1 MNYVSKII
9 NLYQQFII
17 VIHAKNNSIEKITE
31 KCKEIYI
38 EKLKVMTKL
47 NRRLEKDTRIMELC
61 QNEGDILRDLN
72 TYVPNLMNRLWEQPK
87 LVVSVIQHAQI
98 NDLKNHLAPFFANN
112 FYENILS
119 SYYIEDN
126 LMYVLSLLIKSEID
140 SLTNINQNNKFL
152 EETPCGIMLGELRR
166 KSDIQAYFKNI
177 IKNAIEDLE
186 ANNSTN
192 KIDFDADKMVNFY
205 EKLGSKKD
213 KKDNE
218 IYCKYPS
225 SDQNSD
231 SISLEDGINRDKK
244 KAQKEQEQF
253 NQKYIPNLD
262 KKQLIKII
270 EENKEDKEKH
280 DYLYPKL
287 STCGNEENIFTN
299 ERLLTFLNKYK
310 HPERL
315 LFIYQNHF
323 MIVINFLDAII
334 KNITENFHLVP
345 YSIKCL
351 CRIISEL
358 ITNKFPS
365 ISSPEKNI
373 FIAKFFFGKLLI
385 PILINP
391 GVEAFVNNFISQNSL
406 YNLRVIAQIL
416 KKYVSGNFYTNSDV
430 EFNFTPFNWY
440 FITNIKDIFTIFKEI
455 TKVRFPTFIENFVN
469 NKLPPDY
476 EYSYFNENP
485 DEVVNLRSILY
496 NIDQLSALIAT
507 MDSHTKEIFLDNKGI
522 KIQKAMEK
530 LKLPNNQE
538 LIRNIINSEKVVAK
552 DPRNMKEKD
561 KKKAKEKDKKKAEVV
576 EDNQVKQHYFLITNL
591 DSNDSYTKLLKIEPK
606 TNFNLKELKEIKNEE
621 EMNKN
626 NIIRV
631 KNFFF
636 NLLYNY
642 HKLVKTDFDEGTTEN
657 TEKILTELNI
667 FMKSSNFVMD
677 GSIPSEW
684 YVKSLLEYLQKLPE
698 NLTKNDNEELYND
711 MERDINKSIK
721 SLDFE
726 ALSVIMGKLKFANR
740 SLMYYQQSLT
750 LLEDIKYNEQIRKI
764 MTEIIIP
771 VDIKFYYE
779 GSDSGHFSI
788 DETKLKEKDL
798 FNDDKRTKYE
808 MTNKLKIC
816 LTIESF
822 PKKFP
827 NLVKY
832 QEMQDADIFEIQ
844 EQLKFPEQ
852 IQKYIDLIKKYLKNY
867 NVPNIEQMMDKI
879 YDYIM
884 GKIYDKIYPI
894 EPSEEDNKIF
904 QKSVLLSWTK
914 PKHFLKAKKEFVFG
928 SFEKD
933 SLELFKLLDVEKS
946 PRKKFVHLDGIFNSI
961 TFLLRFNGKG
971 LDVGVDDQMPI
982 LNYAFIKAQ
991 ALRMNSNVRFMEL
1004 YIGDGKRKREGAQ
1017 LTQFKGICEFIPKIK
1032 NTDLDG
1038 VSQQDFIKRCNEA
1051 TKEIK

>member
-1 MNYVSKII
+1 
-9 NLYQQFII
+9 
-17 VIHAKNNSIEKITE
+17 
-31 KCKEIYI
+31 
-38 EKLKVMTKL
+38 MTKL

-61 QNEGDILRDLN
+61 QNESDILRDLN
-72 TYVPNLMNRLWEQPK
+72 TYIPNLMNRLWEQPK

-98 NDLKNHLAPFFANN
+98 TDLKNHLAPFFANN

-140 SLTNINQNNKFL
+140 SLTNINQNSKFL

-177 IKNAIEDLE
+177 IQNAIEDLE

-262 KKQLIKII
+262 KRQLIKII
-270 EENKEDKEKH
+270 EENKDDKEKH
-280 DYLYPKL
+280 DYLYSKL
-287 STCGNEENIFTN
+287 SICGNEENIFTN

-334 KNITENFHLVP
+334 KNIIENFHLVP

-358 ITNKFPS
+358 ITTKFPS
-365 ISSPEKNI
+365 ISSPEKCV
-373 FIAKFFFGKLLI
+373 FISKFFFGKLLI
-385 PILINP
+385 PILLNP

-406 YNLRVIAQIL
+406 YNLGVIAKIL
-416 KKYVSGNFYTNSDV
+416 KKYVSGDFYTNNDI

-469 NKLPPDY
+469 NKLPADY

-496 NIDQLSALIAT
+496 NIDQLSALIET
-507 MDSHTKEIFLDNKGI
+507 MDEHNKEIFLDKKGI
-522 KIQKAMEK
+522 KIQKAIEK

-538 LIRNIINSEKVVAK
+538 LIRNIINSERVLRESKT
-552 DPRNMKEKD
+552 MKEKD
-561 KKKAKEKDKKKAEVV
+561 RKKGKEKDKKKAEIK
-576 EDNQVKQHYFLITNL
+576 EEIEVKQHYFLITNL
-591 DSNDSYTKLLKIEPK
+591 DSNESYTKLLKIEAK
-606 TNFNLKELKEIKNEE
+606 NNFNLKEMKEIKNDE
-621 EMNKN
+621 EMVKN

-636 NLLYNY
+636 SLLYNY
-642 HKLVKTDFDEGTTEN
+642 NKLVKTDFDEGTTEN

-698 NLTKNDNEELYND
+698 DLTKNDCEGLYTE
-711 MERDINKSIK
+711 MEKDINKSIK

-764 MTEIIIP
+764 MTQIIIP
-771 VDIKFYYE
+771 VDIRFDY
-779 GSDSGHFSI
+779 DSNENGYFTI

-808 MTNKLKIC
+808 KSNKLKLC
-816 LTIESF
+816 LTIENF

-844 EQLKFPEQ
+844 NKLHFPEQ
-852 IQKYIDLIKKYLKNY
+852 IQKYIELIRKYLRIH
-867 NVPNIEQMMDKI
+867 NVQNIEQMMDKI
-879 YDYIM
+879 YDYLM

-904 QKSVLLSWTK
+904 KKSVLLSWTK
-914 PKHFLKAKKEFVFG
+914 PKHFLKSKKEFVFG

-933 SLELFKLLDVEKS
+933 TMELFKLLDIEKS
-946 PRKKFVHLDGIFNSI
+946 PRKKLMNLDGIFNSI

-971 LDVGVDDQMPI
+971 QDVGVDDQMPI

-1004 YIGDGKRKREGAQ
+1004 YIGESKSKRAGAQ

-1038 VSQQDFIKRCNEA
+1038 VSHEEFIKKCNEA
-1051 TKEIK
+1051 TKEKK

>member
-1 MNYVSKII
+1 
-9 NLYQQFII
+9 
-17 VIHAKNNSIEKITE
+17 
-31 KCKEIYI
+31 
-38 EKLKVMTKL
+38 MTKL

-61 QNEGDILRDLN
+61 QNESDILRDLN
-72 TYVPNLMNRLWEQPK
+72 TYIPNLMNRLWEQPK

-98 NDLKNHLAPFFANN
+98 TDLKNHLAPFFANN

-140 SLTNINQNNKFL
+140 SLTNINQNSKFL

-177 IKNAIEDLE
+177 IQNAIEDLE

-262 KKQLIKII
+262 KRQLIKII
-270 EENKEDKEKH
+270 EENKDDKEKH
-280 DYLYPKL
+280 DYLYSKL
-287 STCGNEENIFTN
+287 SICGNEENIFTN

-334 KNITENFHLVP
+334 KNIIENFHLVP

-358 ITNKFPS
+358 ITTKFPS
-365 ISSPEKNI
+365 ISSPEKCV
-373 FIAKFFFGKLLI
+373 FISKFFFGKLLI
-385 PILINP
+385 PILLNP

-406 YNLRVIAQIL
+406 YNLGVIAKIL
-416 KKYVSGNFYTNSDV
+416 KKYVSGDFYTNNDI

-469 NKLPPDY
+469 NKLPADY

-496 NIDQLSALIAT
+496 NIDQLSALIET
-507 MDSHTKEIFLDNKGI
+507 MDMHNKEIFLDKKGI
-522 KIQKAMEK
+522 KIQKAIEK

-538 LIRNIINSEKVVAK
+538 LIRNIINSERVLRESKT
-552 DPRNMKEKD
+552 MKEKD
-561 KKKAKEKDKKKAEVV
+561 RKKGKEKDKKKAEIK
-576 EDNQVKQHYFLITNL
+576 EEIEVKQHYFLITNL
-591 DSNDSYTKLLKIEPK
+591 DSNESYTKLLKIEAK
-606 TNFNLKELKEIKNEE
+606 NNFNLKEMKEIKNDE
-621 EMNKN
+621 EMVKN

-636 NLLYNY
+636 SLLYNY
-642 HKLVKTDFDEGTTEN
+642 NKLVKTDFDEGTTEN

-698 NLTKNDNEELYND
+698 DLTKNDCEGLYTE
-711 MERDINKSIK
+711 MEKDINKSIK

-764 MTEIIIP
+764 MTQIIIP
-771 VDIKFYYE
+771 VDIRFDY
-779 GSDSGHFSI
+779 DSNENGYFTI

-808 MTNKLKIC
+808 KSNKLKLC
-816 LTIESF
+816 LTIENF

-844 EQLKFPEQ
+844 NKLHFPQQ
-852 IQKYIDLIKKYLKNY
+852 IQKYIELIRKYLRIH
-867 NVPNIEQMMDKI
+867 NVQNIEQMMDKI
-879 YDYIM
+879 YDYLM

-914 PKHFLKAKKEFVFG
+914 PKHFLKSKKEFVFG

-933 SLELFKLLDVEKS
+933 SMELFKLLDIEKS
-946 PRKKFVHLDGIFNSI
+946 PRKKLMNLDGIFNSI

-971 LDVGVDDQMPI
+971 QDVGVDDQMPI

-1004 YIGDGKRKREGAQ
+1004 YIGESKSKRAGAQ

-1038 VSQQDFIKRCNEA
+1038 VSHEEFIKNCNEA
-1051 TKEIK
+1051 TREKK

>member
-1 MNYVSKII
+1 
-9 NLYQQFII
+9 
-17 VIHAKNNSIEKITE
+17 
-31 KCKEIYI
+31 
-38 EKLKVMTKL
+38 MTKL

-365 ISSPEKNI
+365 ISSPEKSI

-496 NIDQLSALIAT
+496 NIDQLSALIET

-552 DPRNMKEKD
+552 DPKNMKEKD

>member
-9 NLYQQFII
+9 NLYHQFII

-552 DPRNMKEKD
+552 DPKNMKEKD

>member
-1 MNYVSKII
+1 MSYVSKII
-9 NLYQQFII
+9 NLYQKFII
-17 VIHAKNNSIEKITE
+17 VIHAKNNSKEKITE

-47 NRRLEKDTRIMELC
+47 NQRLEKDTRIMELC
-61 QNEGDILRDLN
+61 QNEGEILRDLN
-72 TYVPNLMNRLWEQPK
+72 TYIPNLMNRLWEQPK
-87 LVVSVIQHAQI
+87 IVVSVIKHAQI
-98 NDLKNHLAPFFANN
+98 NDLKNHLAPFFVNN

-140 SLTNINQNNKFL
+140 SLTNINQNSKFL

-177 IKNAIEDLE
+177 IQHSIEDLE

-262 KKQLIKII
+262 KRQLIKII
-270 EENKEDKEKH
+270 DENKDDKEKY

-323 MIVINFLDAII
+323 MIVINFLDSII
-334 KNITENFHLVP
+334 KNIIENFHLVP

-351 CRIISEL
+351 CKIISEL
-358 ITNKFPS
+358 ITTKFPS
-365 ISSPEKNI
+365 ISSPERCI

-385 PILINP
+385 PILLNP

-406 YNLRVIAQIL
+406 YNLGVIAKIL

-455 TKVRFPTFIENFVN
+455 TKVRFPTFIANFVN
-469 NKLPPDY
+469 NKLPADY
-476 EYSYFNENP
+476 EYNYFNENP

-496 NIDQLSALIAT
+496 NMDQLSTLVET
-507 MDSHTKEIFLDNKGI
+507 MNMHFKEIFSDKNG
-522 KIQKAMEK
+522 KIQKAIEK
-530 LKLPNNQE
+530 LKLQNNQE
-538 LIRNIINSEKVVAK
+538 LIKNIINSEKVIK
-552 DPRNMKEKD
+552 ETKSMKEKD
-561 KKKAKEKDKKKAEVV
+561 KKKGKQKDKGKAEIV
-576 EDNQVKQHYFLITNL
+576 EEVEVKQHYFLITNL
-591 DSNDSYTKLLKIEPK
+591 DSNESYTKLLKIEPR
-606 TNFNLKELKEIKNEE
+606 TIFNLKEMKEIKNDE
-621 EMNKN
+621 EMVKN

-636 NLLYNY
+636 SLLYNY

-698 NLTKNDNEELYND
+698 DLTKNDCENLYKE
-711 MERDINKSIK
+711 MENDINKSIK
-721 SLDFE
+721 ALDFE

-764 MTEIIIP
+764 MTQIVIP
-771 VDIKFYYE
+771 VDIRFDY
-779 GSDSGHFSI
+779 DSNENGYFSI

-798 FNDDKRTKYE
+798 FNDDKRAKYE
-808 MTNKLKIC
+808 KSNKLKLC
-816 LTIESF
+816 LTIENF

-844 EQLKFPEQ
+844 QRLHFPEQ
-852 IQKYIDLIKKYLKNY
+852 IQKYIDLIRKYLRNY
-867 NVPNIEQMMDKI
+867 NVQNIEQMMDKI
-879 YDYIM
+879 YDYLM

-914 PKHFLKAKKEFVFG
+914 PKHFLKSKKEFVFG

-933 SLELFKLLDVEKS
+933 SFELFKLLDVEKS
-946 PRKKFVHLDGIFNSI
+946 PRKKLINLDGIFNSI

-971 LDVGVDDQMPI
+971 QDVGVDDQMPI

-991 ALRMNSNVRFMEL
+991 ALRMHSNVRFMEL
-1004 YIGDGKRKREGAQ
+1004 YIGESKSKREGAQ

-1038 VSQQDFIKRCNEA
+1038 VSHEEFIKKCNEA

>member
-1 MNYVSKII
+1 MSYVSKII
-9 NLYQQFII
+9 NLYQKFII
-17 VIHAKNNSIEKITE
+17 VIHAKNNSKEKITE

-47 NRRLEKDTRIMELC
+47 NQRLEKDTRIMELC
-61 QNEGDILRDLN
+61 QNEGEILRDLN
-72 TYVPNLMNRLWEQPK
+72 TYIPNLMNRLWEQPK
-87 LVVSVIQHAQI
+87 IVVSVIKHAQI
-98 NDLKNHLAPFFANN
+98 NDLKNHLAPFFVNN

-140 SLTNINQNNKFL
+140 SLTNINQNSKFL

-177 IKNAIEDLE
+177 IQHSIEDLE

-262 KKQLIKII
+262 KRQLIKII
-270 EENKEDKEKH
+270 DENKDDKEKH

-323 MIVINFLDAII
+323 MIVINFLDSII
-334 KNITENFHLVP
+334 KNIIENFHLVP

-351 CRIISEL
+351 CKIISEL
-358 ITNKFPS
+358 ITTKFPS
-365 ISSPEKNI
+365 ISSPERCI

-385 PILINP
+385 PILLNP

-406 YNLRVIAQIL
+406 YNLGVIAKIL

-469 NKLPPDY
+469 NKLPADY
-476 EYSYFNENP
+476 EYNYFKENP

-496 NIDQLSALIAT
+496 NIDQLSTLVET
-507 MDSHTKEIFLDNKGI
+507 MFIHDNEIFAGKKGS
-522 KIQKAMEK
+522 KLQKAIEK
-530 LKLPNNQE
+530 LRLSNNQE
-538 LIRNIINSEKVVAK
+538 LIKNIINSEKVIRESK
-552 DPRNMKEKD
+552 SMKEKD
-561 KKKAKEKDKKKAEVV
+561 KKKAKEKDKKRAEMFEEV
-576 EDNQVKQHYFLITNL
+576 EVKQHYFLITNL
-591 DSNDSYTKLLKIEPK
+591 DSNESYTKLLKIEPR
-606 TNFNLKELKEIKNEE
+606 TIFNLKEMKEIKNDE
-621 EMNKN
+621 EMVKN

-636 NLLYNY
+636 SLLYNY

-698 NLTKNDNEELYND
+698 DLTKNDCEGLYKE
-711 MERDINKSIK
+711 MENDINKSIK
-721 SLDFE
+721 ALDFE

-750 LLEDIKYNEQIRKI
+750 LLEDIKYNEQIRRI
-764 MTEIIIP
+764 MTQIVIP
-771 VDIKFYYE
+771 VDIRFDY
-779 GSDSGHFSI
+779 DSNENGYFSI

-798 FNDDKRTKYE
+798 FNDDKRAKYE
-808 MTNKLKIC
+808 KSNKLKLC
-816 LTIESF
+816 LTIENF

-844 EQLKFPEQ
+844 SRLHFPEQ
-852 IQKYIDLIKKYLKNY
+852 IQKYIDLIRKYLKNY
-867 NVPNIEQMMDKI
+867 NVQNIEQMMDKI
-879 YDYIM
+879 YDYLM

-914 PKHFLKAKKEFVFG
+914 PKHFLKSKKEFVFG

-946 PRKKFVHLDGIFNSI
+946 PRKKLIDLDGIFNSI

-971 LDVGVDDQMPI
+971 QDVGVDDQMPI

-991 ALRMNSNVRFMEL
+991 ALRMHSNVRFMEL
-1004 YIGDGKRKREGAQ
+1004 YIGESKSKREGAQ

-1038 VSQQDFIKRCNEA
+1038 VSHEEFIKKCNEA

>member
-1 MNYVSKII
+1 
-9 NLYQQFII
+9 
-17 VIHAKNNSIEKITE
+17 
-31 KCKEIYI
+31 
-38 EKLKVMTKL
+38 MTKL

-262 KKQLIKII
+262 KRQLIKII

-365 ISSPEKNI
+365 ISSPEKSI

-496 NIDQLSALIAT
+496 NIDQLSALIET

-522 KIQKAMEK
+522 KIQKAIEK

-552 DPRNMKEKD
+552 DPKNMKEKD

-764 MTEIIIP
+764 MTQIIIP
-771 VDIKFYYE
+771 VDIRFDY
-779 GSDSGHFSI
+779 DSNENGYFTI

-808 MTNKLKIC
+808 KTNKLKIC

-933 SLELFKLLDVEKS
+933 SLELFKLLDIEKS

-971 LDVGVDDQMPI
+971 PDVGVDDQMPI

>member
-1 MNYVSKII
+1 MSYVSKII
-9 NLYQQFII
+9 NLYQKFII
-17 VIHAKNNSIEKITE
+17 VIHAKNNSKEKITE

-47 NRRLEKDTRIMELC
+47 NQRLEKDTRIMELC
-61 QNEGDILRDLN
+61 QNEGEILRDLN
-72 TYVPNLMNRLWEQPK
+72 TYIPNLMNRLWEQPK
-87 LVVSVIQHAQI
+87 IVVSVIKHAQI
-98 NDLKNHLAPFFANN
+98 NDLKNHLAPFFVNN

-140 SLTNINQNNKFL
+140 SLTNINQNSKFL

-177 IKNAIEDLE
+177 IQHSIEDLE

-262 KKQLIKII
+262 KRQLIKII
-270 EENKEDKEKH
+270 DENKDDKEKH

-323 MIVINFLDAII
+323 MIVINFLDSII
-334 KNITENFHLVP
+334 KNIIENFHLVP

-351 CRIISEL
+351 CKIISEL
-358 ITNKFPS
+358 ITTKFPS
-365 ISSPEKNI
+365 ISSPERCI

-385 PILINP
+385 PILLNP

-406 YNLRVIAQIL
+406 YNLGVIAKIL

-469 NKLPPDY
+469 NKLPADY
-476 EYSYFNENP
+476 EYNYFNENP

-496 NIDQLSALIAT
+496 NMDQLSTLVET
-507 MDSHTKEIFLDNKGI
+507 MNMHFKEIFSDKNG
-522 KIQKAMEK
+522 KIQKAIEK
-530 LKLPNNQE
+530 LKLQNNQE
-538 LIRNIINSEKVVAK
+538 LIKNIINSEKVIK
-552 DPRNMKEKD
+552 ETKSMKEKD
-561 KKKAKEKDKKKAEVV
+561 KKKGKQKDKGKAEIV
-576 EDNQVKQHYFLITNL
+576 EEVEVKQHYFLITNL
-591 DSNDSYTKLLKIEPK
+591 DSNESYTKLLKIEPR
-606 TNFNLKELKEIKNEE
+606 TIFNLKEMKEIKNDE
-621 EMNKN
+621 EMVKN

-636 NLLYNY
+636 SLLYNY

-698 NLTKNDNEELYND
+698 DLTKNDCENLYKE
-711 MERDINKSIK
+711 MENDINKSIK
-721 SLDFE
+721 ALDFE

-764 MTEIIIP
+764 MTQIVIP
-771 VDIKFYYE
+771 VDIRFDY
-779 GSDSGHFSI
+779 DSNENGYFSI

-798 FNDDKRTKYE
+798 FNDDKRAKYE
-808 MTNKLKIC
+808 KSNKLKLC
-816 LTIESF
+816 LTIENF

-844 EQLKFPEQ
+844 QRLHFPEQ
-852 IQKYIDLIKKYLKNY
+852 IQKYIDLIRKYLRNY
-867 NVPNIEQMMDKI
+867 NVQNIEQMMDKI
-879 YDYIM
+879 YDYLM

-914 PKHFLKAKKEFVFG
+914 PKHFLKSKKEFVFG

-933 SLELFKLLDVEKS
+933 SFELFKLLDVEKS
-946 PRKKFVHLDGIFNSI
+946 PRKKLINLDGIFNSI

-971 LDVGVDDQMPI
+971 QDVGVDDQMPI

-991 ALRMNSNVRFMEL
+991 ALRMHSNVRFMEL
-1004 YIGDGKRKREGAQ
+1004 YIGESKSKREGAQ

-1038 VSQQDFIKRCNEA
+1038 VSHEEFIKKCNEA

>member
-1 MNYVSKII
+1 
-9 NLYQQFII
+9 
-17 VIHAKNNSIEKITE
+17 
-31 KCKEIYI
+31 
-38 EKLKVMTKL
+38 MTKL

-72 TYVPNLMNRLWEQPK
+72 TYIPNLMNRLWEQPK

-98 NDLKNHLAPFFANN
+98 TDLKNHLAPFFANN

-140 SLTNINQNNKFL
+140 SLTNINQNSKFL

-177 IKNAIEDLE
+177 IQNAIEDLE

-262 KKQLIKII
+262 KRQLIKII
-270 EENKEDKEKH
+270 EENKDDKEKH
-280 DYLYPKL
+280 DYLYSKL
-287 STCGNEENIFTN
+287 SICGNEENIFTN

-334 KNITENFHLVP
+334 KNIIENFHLVP

-358 ITNKFPS
+358 ITTKFPS
-365 ISSPEKNI
+365 ISSPEKCV
-373 FIAKFFFGKLLI
+373 FISKFFFGKLLI
-385 PILINP
+385 PILLNP

-406 YNLRVIAQIL
+406 YNLGVIAKIL
-416 KKYVSGNFYTNSDV
+416 KKYVSGDFYTNNDI

-469 NKLPPDY
+469 NKLPADY

-496 NIDQLSALIAT
+496 NIDQLSALIET
-507 MDSHTKEIFLDNKGI
+507 MDEHNKEIFLDKKGI
-522 KIQKAMEK
+522 KIQKAIEK

-538 LIRNIINSEKVVAK
+538 LIRNIINSERVLRESKT
-552 DPRNMKEKD
+552 MKEKD
-561 KKKAKEKDKKKAEVV
+561 RKKGKEKDKKKAEITG
-576 EDNQVKQHYFLITNL
+576 EIQVKQHYFLITNL
-591 DSNDSYTKLLKIEPK
+591 DSNESYTKLLKIEAK
-606 TNFNLKELKEIKNEE
+606 NNFNLKEMKEIKNDE
-621 EMNKN
+621 EMVKN

-636 NLLYNY
+636 SLLYNY
-642 HKLVKTDFDEGTTEN
+642 NKLVKTDFDEGTTEN

-698 NLTKNDNEELYND
+698 DLTKNDCEGLYTE
-711 MERDINKSIK
+711 MEKDINKSIK

-764 MTEIIIP
+764 MTQIIIP
-771 VDIKFYYE
+771 VDIRFDY
-779 GSDSGHFSI
+779 DSNENGYFTI

-808 MTNKLKIC
+808 KSNKLKLC
-816 LTIESF
+816 LTIENF

-844 EQLKFPEQ
+844 NKLHFPEQ
-852 IQKYIDLIKKYLKNY
+852 IQKYIELIRKYLRIH
-867 NVPNIEQMMDKI
+867 NVQNIEQMMDKI
-879 YDYIM
+879 YDYLM

-904 QKSVLLSWTK
+904 KKSVLLSWTK
-914 PKHFLKAKKEFVFG
+914 PKHFLKSKKEFVFG

-933 SLELFKLLDVEKS
+933 SMELFKLLDIEKS
-946 PRKKFVHLDGIFNSI
+946 PRKKLMHLDGIFNSI

-971 LDVGVDDQMPI
+971 QDVGVDDQMPI

-1004 YIGDGKRKREGAQ
+1004 YIGESKSKRAGAQ

-1038 VSQQDFIKRCNEA
+1038 VSHEEFIKMCNEA
-1051 TKEIK
+1051 TKEKK

>member
-1 MNYVSKII
+1 
-9 NLYQQFII
+9 
-17 VIHAKNNSIEKITE
+17 
-31 KCKEIYI
+31 
-38 EKLKVMTKL
+38 MTKL

-72 TYVPNLMNRLWEQPK
+72 TYIPNLMNRLWEQPK

-98 NDLKNHLAPFFANN
+98 TDLKNHLAPFFANN

-140 SLTNINQNNKFL
+140 SLTNINQNSKFL

-177 IKNAIEDLE
+177 IQNAIEDLE

-262 KKQLIKII
+262 KRQLIKII

-351 CRIISEL
+351 CRIIAEL
-358 ITNKFPS
+358 ITSKFPS
-365 ISSPEKNI
+365 ISSPEKST

-469 NKLPPDY
+469 NKLPADY

-496 NIDQLSALIAT
+496 NIDQLSALIET
-507 MDSHTKEIFLDNKGI
+507 MDAHNKEIFLDKKGI
-522 KIQKAMEK
+522 KIQKAIEK

-538 LIRNIINSEKVVAK
+538 LIRNIINSERVLRESKT
-552 DPRNMKEKD
+552 MKEKD
-561 KKKAKEKDKKKAEVV
+561 RKKGKEKDKKKAEITG
-576 EDNQVKQHYFLITNL
+576 EIEVKQHYFLITNL
-591 DSNDSYTKLLKIEPK
+591 DSNESYTKLLKIEAK
-606 TNFNLKELKEIKNEE
+606 NNFNLKEMKEIKNDE
-621 EMNKN
+621 EMVKN

-636 NLLYNY
+636 SLLYNY
-642 HKLVKTDFDEGTTEN
+642 NKLVKTDFDEGTTEN

-698 NLTKNDNEELYND
+698 DLTKNDCEGLYTE
-711 MERDINKSIK
+711 MEKDINKSIK

-740 SLMYYQQSLT
+740 SLIYYQQSLT
-750 LLEDIKYNEQIRKI
+750 LLEDIKYNEQIRKV

-771 VDIKFYYE
+771 VDIKFNYE
-779 GSDSGHFSI
+779 GPDSGHFSI
-788 DETKLKEKDL
+788 DETKLKEKDIL
-798 FNDDKRTKYE
+798 NDDKRAKYE
-808 MTNKLKIC
+808 KTNKLKMC

-827 NLVKY
+827 NLVRY

-852 IQKYIDLIKKYLKNY
+852 IQKYIDLIRKYLKAY

-914 PKHFLKAKKEFVFG
+914 PKHFLKSKKEFVFG

-933 SLELFKLLDVEKS
+933 SLELFKLLDIEKS

-971 LDVGVDDQMPI
+971 QDVGVDDQMPI

-1004 YIGDGKRKREGAQ
+1004 YIGESKSKREGAQ

-1038 VSQQDFIKRCNEA
+1038 VSHEEFIKKCNEA
-1051 TKEIK
+1051 TIEKK

>member
-1 MNYVSKII
+1 
-9 NLYQQFII
+9 
-17 VIHAKNNSIEKITE
+17 
-31 KCKEIYI
+31 
-38 EKLKVMTKL
+38 MTKL

-61 QNEGDILRDLN
+61 QNESDVLRDLN
-72 TYVPNLMNRLWEQPK
+72 TYIPNLMNRLWEQPK

-98 NDLKNHLAPFFANN
+98 TDLKNHLAPFFANN

-140 SLTNINQNNKFL
+140 SLTNINQNSKFL

-177 IKNAIEDLE
+177 IQNAIEDLE

-231 SISLEDGINRDKK
+231 SISLEDSINRDKK

-262 KKQLIKII
+262 KRQLIKII
-270 EENKEDKEKH
+270 EENKDDKEKH
-280 DYLYPKL
+280 DYLYSKL
-287 STCGNEENIFTN
+287 SICGNEENIFTN

-334 KNITENFHLVP
+334 KNIIENFHLVP

-358 ITNKFPS
+358 ITTKFPS
-365 ISSPEKNI
+365 ISSPEKCV
-373 FIAKFFFGKLLI
+373 FISKFFFGKLLI
-385 PILINP
+385 PILLNP

-406 YNLRVIAQIL
+406 YNLGVIAKIL
-416 KKYVSGNFYTNSDV
+416 KKYVSGDFYTNNDI

-469 NKLPPDY
+469 NKLPADY

-496 NIDQLSALIAT
+496 NIDQLSALIET
-507 MDSHTKEIFLDNKGI
+507 MDTHNKEIFLDKKGI
-522 KIQKAMEK
+522 KIQKAIEK

-538 LIRNIINSEKVVAK
+538 LIRNIVNSEKILK
-552 DPRNMKEKD
+552 ESKTTKEKD
-561 KKKAKEKDKKKAEVV
+561 KKKAKEKDKKKTEMV
-576 EDNQVKQHYFLITNL
+576 EEIEVKQHYFLITNL
-591 DSNDSYTKLLKIEPK
+591 DSNESYTKLLKIEEK
-606 TNFNLKELKEIKNEE
+606 KNFTLKEMKEIKNDE
-621 EMNKN
+621 EMVKN

-636 NLLYNY
+636 SLLYNY

-698 NLTKNDNEELYND
+698 DLTKNDCEGLYTE
-711 MERDINKSIK
+711 MEKDINKSIK

-764 MTEIIIP
+764 MTQIIIP
-771 VDIKFYYE
+771 VDIRFDY
-779 GSDSGHFSI
+779 DSNENGYFTI

-808 MTNKLKIC
+808 KSNKLKLC
-816 LTIESF
+816 LTIENF

-844 EQLKFPEQ
+844 NKLHFPQQ
-852 IQKYIDLIKKYLKNY
+852 IQKYIELIRKYLRIH
-867 NVPNIEQMMDKI
+867 NVQNIEQMMDKI
-879 YDYIM
+879 YDYLM

-914 PKHFLKAKKEFVFG
+914 PKHFLKSKKEFVFG

-933 SLELFKLLDVEKS
+933 CMELFKLLDIEKS
-946 PRKKFVHLDGIFNSI
+946 PRKKLMNLDGIFNSI

-971 LDVGVDDQMPI
+971 QDVGVDDQMPI

-1004 YIGDGKRKREGAQ
+1004 YIGESKSKRAGAQ

-1038 VSQQDFIKRCNEA
+1038 VSHEEFIKKCNEA
-1051 TKEIK
+1051 TREKK

>member
-1 MNYVSKII
+1 MNYVSKIF
-9 NLYQQFII
+9 NLYHKLII

>member
-1 MNYVSKII
+1 
-9 NLYQQFII
+9 
-17 VIHAKNNSIEKITE
+17 
-31 KCKEIYI
+31 
-38 EKLKVMTKL
+38 MTKL

-72 TYVPNLMNRLWEQPK
+72 TYIPNLMNRLWEQPK

-98 NDLKNHLAPFFANN
+98 TDLKNHLAPFFANN

-140 SLTNINQNNKFL
+140 SLTNINQNSKFL

-177 IKNAIEDLE
+177 IQNAIEDLE

-262 KKQLIKII
+262 KRQLIKII

-351 CRIISEL
+351 CRIIAEL
-358 ITNKFPS
+358 ITSKFPS
-365 ISSPEKNI
+365 ISSPEKST

-469 NKLPPDY
+469 NKLPADY

-496 NIDQLSALIAT
+496 NIDQLSALIET
-507 MDSHTKEIFLDNKGI
+507 MDEHNKEIFLDKKGI
-522 KIQKAMEK
+522 KIQKAIEK

-538 LIRNIINSEKVVAK
+538 LIRNIINSERVLRESKT
-552 DPRNMKEKD
+552 MKEKD
-561 KKKAKEKDKKKAEVV
+561 RKKGKEKDKKKAEITG
-576 EDNQVKQHYFLITNL
+576 EIEVKQHYFLITNL
-591 DSNDSYTKLLKIEPK
+591 DSNESYTKLLKIEAK
-606 TNFNLKELKEIKNEE
+606 NNFNLKEMKEIKNDE
-621 EMNKN
+621 EMVKN

-636 NLLYNY
+636 SLLYNY
-642 HKLVKTDFDEGTTEN
+642 NKLVKTDFDEGTTEN

-698 NLTKNDNEELYND
+698 DLTKNDCEGLYTE
-711 MERDINKSIK
+711 MEKDINKSIK

-740 SLMYYQQSLT
+740 SLIYYQQSLT
-750 LLEDIKYNEQIRKI
+750 LLEDIKYNEQIRKV

-771 VDIKFYYE
+771 VDIKFNYE
-779 GSDSGHFSI
+779 GPDSGHFSI
-788 DETKLKEKDL
+788 DETKLKEKDIL
-798 FNDDKRTKYE
+798 NDDKRAKYE
-808 MTNKLKIC
+808 KTNKLKMC

-827 NLVKY
+827 NLVRY

-852 IQKYIDLIKKYLKNY
+852 IQKYIDLIRKYLKAY

-914 PKHFLKAKKEFVFG
+914 PKHFLKSKKEFVFG

-933 SLELFKLLDVEKS
+933 SLELFKLLDIEKS

-971 LDVGVDDQMPI
+971 QDVGVDDQMPI

-1004 YIGDGKRKREGAQ
+1004 YIGESKSKREGAQ

-1038 VSQQDFIKRCNEA
+1038 VSHEEFIKKCNEA
-1051 TKEIK
+1051 TIEKK

>member
-1 MNYVSKII
+1 
-9 NLYQQFII
+9 
-17 VIHAKNNSIEKITE
+17 
-31 KCKEIYI
+31 
-38 EKLKVMTKL
+38 MTKL

-61 QNEGDILRDLN
+61 QNESDILRDLN
-72 TYVPNLMNRLWEQPK
+72 TYIPNLMNRLWEQPK

-98 NDLKNHLAPFFANN
+98 TDLKNHLAPFFANN

-140 SLTNINQNNKFL
+140 SLTNINQNSKFL

-177 IKNAIEDLE
+177 IQNAIEDLE

-262 KKQLIKII
+262 KRQLIKII
-270 EENKEDKEKH
+270 EENKDDKEKH
-280 DYLYPKL
+280 DYLYSKL
-287 STCGNEENIFTN
+287 SICGNEENIFTN

-334 KNITENFHLVP
+334 KNIIENFHLVP

-358 ITNKFPS
+358 ITTKFPS
-365 ISSPEKNI
+365 ISSPEKCV
-373 FIAKFFFGKLLI
+373 FISKFFFGKLLI
-385 PILINP
+385 PILLNP

-406 YNLRVIAQIL
+406 YNLGVIAKIL
-416 KKYVSGNFYTNSDV
+416 KKYVSGDFYTNNDI

-469 NKLPPDY
+469 NKLPSDY

-496 NIDQLSALIAT
+496 NIDQLSALIET
-507 MDSHTKEIFLDNKGI
+507 MDEHNKEIFLDKKGI
-522 KIQKAMEK
+522 KIQKAIEK

-538 LIRNIINSEKVVAK
+538 LIRNIINSERVLRESKT
-552 DPRNMKEKD
+552 MKEKD
-561 KKKAKEKDKKKAEVV
+561 RKKGKEKDKKKAEIK
-576 EDNQVKQHYFLITNL
+576 EEIEVKQHYFLITNL
-591 DSNDSYTKLLKIEPK
+591 DSNESYTKLLKIEAK
-606 TNFNLKELKEIKNEE
+606 NNFNLKEMKEIKNDE
-621 EMNKN
+621 EMVKN

-636 NLLYNY
+636 SLLYNY
-642 HKLVKTDFDEGTTEN
+642 NKLVKTDFDEGTTEN

-698 NLTKNDNEELYND
+698 DLTKNDCEGLYTE
-711 MERDINKSIK
+711 MEKDINKSIK

-764 MTEIIIP
+764 MTQIIIP
-771 VDIKFYYE
+771 VDIRFDY
-779 GSDSGHFSI
+779 DSNENGYFTI

-808 MTNKLKIC
+808 KSNKLKLC
-816 LTIESF
+816 LTIENF

-844 EQLKFPEQ
+844 NKLHFPEQ
-852 IQKYIDLIKKYLKNY
+852 IQKYIELIRKYLRIH
-867 NVPNIEQMMDKI
+867 NVQNIEQMMDKI
-879 YDYIM
+879 YDYLM

-914 PKHFLKAKKEFVFG
+914 PKHFLKSKKEFVFG

-933 SLELFKLLDVEKS
+933 SMELFKLLDIEKS
-946 PRKKFVHLDGIFNSI
+946 PRKKLMNLDGIFNSI

-971 LDVGVDDQMPI
+971 QDVGVDDQMPI

-1004 YIGDGKRKREGAQ
+1004 YIGESKSKRAGAQ

-1038 VSQQDFIKRCNEA
+1038 VSHEEFIKNCNEA
-1051 TKEIK
+1051 TREKK

>member
-1 MNYVSKII
+1 
-9 NLYQQFII
+9 
-17 VIHAKNNSIEKITE
+17 
-31 KCKEIYI
+31 
-38 EKLKVMTKL
+38 
-47 NRRLEKDTRIMELC
+47 MELC
-61 QNEGDILRDLN
+61 QNEGDTLRDLN

-87 LVVSVIQHAQI
+87 VVVSVIQHAQI

-262 KKQLIKII
+262 KRQLIKII
-270 EENKEDKEKH
+270 EENKDDKEKH

-351 CRIISEL
+351 CRIIAEL
-358 ITNKFPS
+358 ITSKFPS

-416 KKYVSGNFYTNSDV
+416 KKYVSGNFYTNNDV

-440 FITNIKDIFTIFKEI
+440 FITNIKDIFAIFKEI
-455 TKVRFPTFIENFVN
+455 TKVRFPTFIEKFVN
-469 NKLPPDY
+469 NKLPADY
-476 EYSYFNENP
+476 EYNYFKENP

-496 NIDQLSALIAT
+496 NIDQLSVLVET
-507 MDSHTKEIFLDNKGI
+507 MDTHTKQIFLDKKGV
-522 KIQKAMEK
+522 KIQKAIEK
-530 LKLPNNQE
+530 LKLPNNQD
-538 LIRNIINSEKVVAK
+538 LIRNIINSEKVIAK
-552 DPRNMKEKD
+552 DPKNMKEKD
-561 KKKAKEKDKKKAEVV
+561 KKKGKDKDKKKAEVV
-576 EDNQVKQHYFLITNL
+576 EDHQVKQHYFLITNL
-591 DSNDSYTKLLKIEPK
+591 DSNESYTQLLKIEPK

-621 EMNKN
+621 EAIKN

-636 NLLYNY
+636 SLLYNY

-698 NLTKNDNEELYND
+698 SLTKNDNEELYND

-740 SLMYYQQSLT
+740 SLIYYQQSLT
-750 LLEDIKYNEQIRKI
+750 LLEDIKYNEQIRKV
-764 MTEIIIP
+764 MTEITIP
-771 VDIKFYYE
+771 VDIKFNYE
-779 GSDSGHFSI
+779 GPDSGHFSI
-788 DETKLKEKDL
+788 DETKLKEKDIL
-798 FNDDKRTKYE
+798 NEDKRAKYE
-808 MTNKLKIC
+808 KTNKLKMC

-827 NLVKY
+827 NLVRY

-852 IQKYIDLIKKYLKNY
+852 IQKYIDLIRKYLKAY

-914 PKHFLKAKKEFVFG
+914 PKHFLKSKKEFVFG

-933 SLELFKLLDVEKS
+933 SLELFKLLDIEKS

-971 LDVGVDDQMPI
+971 PDVGVDDQMPI

-1051 TKEIK
+1051 TKEKK